1 MILFYRIGVLINL
14 CSIFLIWGG
23 KLKVS
28 VIGASGRVGRAAAF
42 CLAEENA
49 VNNLVLISRKESIDK
64 VEGESLDMYD
74 ALAAKD
80 VNVKI
85 TSSYDFADMEG
96 SDVIVLSAGR
106 PRSSGMSRMDV
117 AIPNAEII
125 AEYSRAI
132 AKYAPDSI
140 ILVVTNPVDIMT
152 YVALKASGFD
162 KNKVFGLGNHLD
174 SLRLKNLI
182 SQHFNIHVSEIH
194 TRVMGEHGDN
204 MVPIM
209 SSTTIGG
216 ILLKYFKGYD
226 DFDMDRTVEKVKNA
240 GNYVI
245 KKKGAT
251 EYGPAFA
258 ISNIVTIILN
268 DEKKIL
274 TVSAFLD
281 GEIEGVNDVCLGVP
295 VKLGIDGIER
305 IIPIIMTERERNAFL
320 KAAETVKSGTEEVMK
335 AINIE

>member
-1 MILFYRIGVLINL
+1 M
-14 CSIFLIWGG
+14 
-23 KLKVS
+23 KVS
-28 VIGASGRVGRAAAF
+28 VIGASGRVGKAAAF
-42 CLAEENA
+42 CLAEENS
-49 VNNLVLISRKESIDK
+49 VNNLVLIARKESFDK
-64 VEGESLDMYD
+64 VEGEALDMYD

-85 TSSYDFADMEG
+85 TASYDFEDVKN
-96 SDVIVLSAGR
+96 SDIVVLSAGQ

-117 AIPNAEII
+117 AVPNAKIV
-125 AEYSRAI
+125 AEYARAI
-132 AKYAPDSI
+132 AKFAPESV

-152 YVALKASGFD
+152 HVALKASGFD
-162 KNKVFGLGNHLD
+162 KHKVFGLGNHLD

-209 SSTTIGG
+209 SSTSIGG

-258 ISNIVTIILN
+258 ISNIAMIVLN

-274 TVSAFLD
+274 TVSALLD
-281 GEIEGVNDVCLGVP
+281 GEIEGVEDVCLGVP

-305 IIPIIMTERERNAFL
+305 IIPIIMTERERKAFL
-320 KAAETVKSGTEEVMK
+320 KAADEVKTKTEEVMN
-335 AINIE
+335 AIDL

>member
-1 MILFYRIGVLINL
+1 M
-14 CSIFLIWGG
+14 
-23 KLKVS
+23 KVS
-28 VIGASGRVGRAAAF
+28 VIGASGRVGKTAAF
-42 CLAEENA
+42 CLAEENC
-49 VNNLVLISRKESIDK
+49 VNDLVLISRKESIDK
-64 VEGESLDMYD
+64 VEGEALDMYD

-85 TSSYDFADMEG
+85 TASYDFEDVKG
-96 SDVIVLSAGR
+96 SDLIVLSAGQ
-106 PRSSGMSRMDV
+106 PRSAGMTRMDV
-117 AIPNAEII
+117 AIPNAKIV
-125 AEYSRAI
+125 AEYARAI
-132 AKYAPDSI
+132 AKFAPNAI
-140 ILVVTNPVDIMT
+140 ILVVTNPVDVMT

-209 SSTTIGG
+209 SSTSIGG

-258 ISNIVTIILN
+258 ISNIATIVLN

-281 GEIEGVNDVCLGVP
+281 GEIEGVEDVCLGVP
-295 VKLGIDGIER
+295 VKLGISGIER
-305 IIPIIMTERERNAFL
+305 IIPIIMTERERTAFL
-320 KAAETVKSGTEEVMK
+320 KAAETVKKDTNFVVNAIDEEYPL
-335 AINIE
+335 N

>member
-1 MILFYRIGVLINL
+1 
-14 CSIFLIWGG
+14 
-23 KLKVS
+23 LKVS
-28 VIGASGRVGRAAAF
+28 VIGASGKVGKTAAF
-42 CLAEENA
+42 CLAEENC
-49 VNNLVLISRKESIDK
+49 VNDLVLISRKESIDK
-64 VEGESLDMYD
+64 VEGEALDMYD

-85 TSSYDFADMEG
+85 TASYDFEDVKG
-96 SDVIVLSAGR
+96 SDLIVLSAGQ
-106 PRSSGMSRMDV
+106 PRSAEMTRMDV
-117 AIPNAEII
+117 AVPNAKIV
-125 AEYSRAI
+125 AEYARAI
-132 AKYAPDSI
+132 AKFAPNAI
-140 ILVVTNPVDIMT
+140 ILVVTNPVDVMT
-152 YVALKASGFD
+152 YIALKASGFD

-209 SSTTIGG
+209 SSTSIGG

-245 KKKGAT
+245 QKKGAT

-258 ISNIVTIILN
+258 ISNIATIVLN

-281 GEIEGVNDVCLGVP
+281 GEIEGVDDVCLGVP
-295 VKLGIDGIER
+295 VKLGISGIER
-305 IIPIIMTERERNAFL
+305 IIPIIMTERERTAFL
-320 KAAETVKSGTEEVMK
+320 KAAETVKKDTDFVVK
-335 AINIE
+335 ALDEDISSK

>member
-1 MILFYRIGVLINL
+1 M
-14 CSIFLIWGG
+14 
-23 KLKVS
+23 LKVS
-28 VIGASGRVGRAAAF
+28 VIGASGRVGKATAF
-42 CLAEENA
+42 SLAEENS
-49 VNNLVLISRKESIDK
+49 VNDLVLISRKESIDK
-64 VEGESLDMYD
+64 VEGEALDMYD

-85 TSSYDFADMEG
+85 TASYDFEDVKG
-96 SDVIVLSAGR
+96 SDVVVLSAGQ
-106 PRSSGMSRMDV
+106 PRSAGMSRMDV
-117 AIPNAEII
+117 AVPNAKIV

-132 AKYAPDSI
+132 AKFAPDSI

-209 SSTTIGG
+209 SSTSIGG

-258 ISNIVTIILN
+258 ISNIVTIVLN

-274 TVSAFLD
+274 TVSAFLES
-281 GEIEGVNDVCLGVP
+281 EIEGVENVCLGVP
-295 VKLGIDGIER
+295 VKLGLKGIER
-305 IIPIIMTERERNAFL
+305 IIPIIMTERERKAFL
-320 KAAETVKSGTEEVMK
+320 KAAESVKKATDEVV
-335 AINIE
+335 AEINM